1 MMKWIFGGMIL
12 LSVVFAVVNGNAAEV
27 SNAALSECQNA
38 VSFLLVLFGS
48 MCLWG
53 GFMKIAERSGLTEV
67 IAKLLSPIT
76 RLLFPGIPR
85 NSKAMSAISMNI
97 TANMLGL
104 GNAATPLGIAAMK
117 ALKEEAPPGAPPDTV
132 THPMV
137 LFVLLN
143 TASIQL
149 LPTTIA
155 TLRLQNGAQ
164 NPLDVLPAI
173 LVTSLIAVIFALML
187 AQVCKQFSRNSM
199 PKTERKRL

>member
-1 MMKWIFGGMIL
+1 MMKWIFGGMVI
-12 LSVVFAVVNGNAAEV
+12 LSVVFACFNGNIAAV

-38 VSFLLVLFGS
+38 VQFLLVLFGT

-53 GFMKIAERSGLTEV
+53 GFLKIAERSGLTEV
-67 IAKLLSPIT
+67 IAKFLSPIT
-76 RLLFPGIPR
+76 RFLFPGIPR
-85 NSKAMSAISMNI
+85 HSKAMSAISMNI
-97 TANMLGL
+97 TANLLGL

-117 ALKEEAPPGAPPDTV
+117 ALKEEAPPGSPPNTV

-164 NPLDVLPAI
+164 SPLDVLPAI
-173 LVTSLIAVIFALML
+173 LLSSLVSVLVGLML
-187 AQVCKQFSRNSM
+187 AQCCKQFSKG
-199 PKTERKRL
+199 PKPISERM

>member
-1 MMKWIFGGMIL
+1 MMKWIFGGMVVI
-12 LSVVFAVVNGNAAEV
+12 SVVFACLNGNIAKV

-38 VSFLLVLFGS
+38 VQFLLVLFGT

-53 GFMKIAERSGLTEV
+53 GFLKIAERSGLTAV
-67 IAKLLSPIT
+67 IAKLLSPVT
-76 RLLFPGIPR
+76 RLIFPGIPR
-85 NSKAMSAISMNI
+85 HSKAMNAISMNI
-97 TANMLGL
+97 TANLLGL

-117 ALKEEAPPGAPPDTV
+117 ALQEEAPPGFPQDTV

-155 TLRLQNGAQ
+155 TLRLQSGAKE
-164 NPLDVLPAI
+164 PLDILPAI
-173 LVTSLIAVIFALML
+173 LLSSLVSVLVGLFL
-187 AQVCKQFSRNSM
+187 AQCCKQFVKR
-199 PKTERKRL
+199 PKPIPERM